1 LKERRKN
8 TMYVEKPFTTIAHI
22 HSLGGEL
29 QEASILEKLGDN
41 DYLAEYDGVK
51 CHAIYNPFTGRFY
64 VDDVDAI
71 IEDGPPQRKTF
82 DR

>member
-1 LKERRKN
+1 MGGD
-8 TMYVEKPFTTIAHI
+8 TVYVEKPFTTLAHI

-29 QEASILEKLGDN
+29 QEAFIFEKLGDN
-41 DYLAEYDGVK
+41 DYLAEFDGVK
-51 CHAIYNPFTGRFY
+51 CHAIYNPFNGRFY

-71 IEDGPPQRKTF
+71 IEDGPPRRKQI

>member
-1 LKERRKN
+1 
-8 TMYVEKPFTTIAHI
+8 MYIGKPFTTKAHI

-29 QEASILEKLGDN
+29 QNAFILEKLGDN

-51 CHAIYNPFTGRFY
+51 CRAIYNIFNNRFY

-71 IEDGPPQRKTF
+71 IEDGPPRRKTF

>member
-1 LKERRKN
+1 
-8 TMYVEKPFTTIAHI
+8 MYVEKPFTTLARI
-22 HSLGGEL
+22 HSLDGEL
-29 QEASILEKLGDN
+29 RDATIIEKLGDN

-71 IEDGPPQRKTF
+71 IEDGPPRRKTI

>member
-1 LKERRKN
+1 
-8 TMYVEKPFTTIAHI
+8 MYVEKPFTTIAHI